1 VRDAACSV
9 ENRVSLVVMRCA
21 NVYRAKR
28 RCPLQYRITVCRT
41 SFISLKTTNQEMPSS
56 ESGLTLSL
64 LPYAV
69 GAGEHGSPGVVAT
82 VPPTAI
88 VPKVFGNTKE
98 VAVCALA
105 ESTERR
111 ETPGGG
117 EQQSGR
123 RRNKI
128 SETFRSGHQAGL
140 RASAPASTSAA
151 SLQVVKKISH
161 SFWLMDLRA
170 VDGSIF
176 VGAVACWHIASQGE
190 TEMVEIGSPI
200 YSSAWHLNL
209 SRGCLAED
217 ICAPEL
223 PTRLTAPVN

>member
-98 VAVCALA
+98 AAVCALA

-128 SETFRSGHQAGL
+128 SETFRSGHQAAL
-140 RASAPASTSAA
+140 SCIRVSEHVSC
-151 SLQVVKKISH
+151 L
-161 SFWLMDLRA
+161 
-170 VDGSIF
+170 
-176 VGAVACWHIASQGE
+176 
-190 TEMVEIGSPI
+190 
-200 YSSAWHLNL
+200 SSGCQENL
-209 SRGCLAED
+209 SFVLANGLASSGRLDFRWRGCMLAYSVSG
-217 ICAPEL
+217 
-223 PTRLTAPVN
+223 RN

>member
-1 VRDAACSV
+1 MPLVLVSMDRLAWSRRYPLRPLCRRYSGIRRKWQSVRW
-9 ENRVSLVVMRCA
+9 
-21 NVYRAKR
+21 
-28 RCPLQYRITVCRT
+28 
-41 SFISLKTTNQEMPSS
+41 
-56 ESGLTLSL
+56 LS
-64 LPYAV
+64 
-69 GAGEHGSPGVVAT
+69 
-82 VPPTAI
+82 
-88 VPKVFGNTKE
+88 
-98 VAVCALA
+98 
-105 ESTERR
+105 
-111 ETPGGG
+111 
-117 EQQSGR
+117 R
-123 RRNKI
+123 RRGGRHREKENSNQAEDGTRGGHLKYLRERMAKEIRGKI

-209 SRGCLAED
+209 S
-217 ICAPEL
+217 
-223 PTRLTAPVN
+223 